1 MNQKRILVYWVIT
14 SLFIACSFATQA
26 NEVLPLAGPWR
37 FVLDPKKT
45 GENEKWFTHDLS
57 DTVTLPGTVAQNK
70 KGPRFLPNENTKNI
84 TMQLGSEYPYEGV
97 AWYQRTIV
105 IPEDWKGHLIEL
117 YLERTKLTK
126 VWLDDVDLGEQDSL
140 GAPQVYRLGEIAPG
154 SHRLTIRVDSETLP
168 KSVTGHMVNRA
179 IQTRWNG
186 LLGKLHLTAHHP
198 IWIEGVRITPNVSD
212 KTAIVN
218 LSVNNLT
225 SISQTA
231 KIVLNAKSF
240 NVPEA
245 NDRQPIVQTQ
255 EIKMAP
261 GNSSVSIPLSLGENA
276 LLWDEFHP
284 ALYRIDISLQTEG
297 GKGEKQSQTM
307 VEEFGLR
314 EFKTKNGHFTIN
326 GRMTMLRGKHDT
338 MLFPIEGY
346 PPMNLK
352 EWIRVLT
359 IAKSYGIN
367 LYRFHS
373 CSPPEAAFK
382 AADLVGIYLQPE
394 LFVMDR
400 RIETVDEYQITEG
413 KRILTAYGNHPSF
426 VMFSMGNEISGGRIA
441 LANMVSLLRKYDP
454 TRLYVQGS
462 NNDFG
467 RPSIAEG
474 DDYWTTCRTKSS
486 DPKEYAARG
495 AFSHADIP
503 LGHIQRL
510 RPATIYDYRNVI
522 KDVPIPVL
530 GHEVGEYQIFP
541 DFRQIK
547 EFTGVQK
554 PWNIETFRRRFETAG
569 MLDQAD
575 AFLAASGALAVQCY
589 RAEIET
595 ALRTPGFGGFQL
607 LDLQDY
613 TGQGTALVGILNAF
627 MESKGLISPEEWRQ
641 FCSEVVPL
649 ARMESYTWTSDQTFT
664 AKIDIAQYG
673 PTDLLQTPLRWTLVD
688 EQQHPVAQGIL
699 AARDYPNGL
708 SSAGTVTIPLSQL
721 PVPARYHLNLRLGE
735 TKYQNNY
742 PLWIYPS
749 QVNTTPSSAV
759 VIREEWNSDT
769 QQLLVNG
776 KNILL
781 FPSPEKVPGVEGVL
795 TPDIWCYAMYRS
807 ICETKKRPVSP
818 GTLGLLIDAK
828 HPALARFPTDT
839 HSDWQWWDLV
849 EGSRALV
856 LDNTPT
862 SFRPIVQVIDNCERN
877 QKLGCLFEANVAK
890 GKLLV
895 CTFDLLH
902 KQNSPVAR
910 QMLNSLLQYAQSS
923 SSYPT
928 TLDLKTV
935 DSIFA
940 PAQRVISKKPDGS
953 FFEFWKP

>member
-1 MNQKRILVYWVIT
+1 
-14 SLFIACSFATQA
+14 
-26 NEVLPLAGPWR
+26 
-37 FVLDPKKT
+37 
-45 GENEKWFTHDLS
+45 
-57 DTVTLPGTVAQNK
+57 
-70 KGPRFLPNENTKNI
+70 
-84 TMQLGSEYPYEGV
+84 
-97 AWYQRTIV
+97 
-105 IPEDWKGHLIEL
+105 
-117 YLERTKLTK
+117 
-126 VWLDDVDLGEQDSL
+126 
-140 GAPQVYRLGEIAPG
+140 
-154 SHRLTIRVDSETLP
+154 
-168 KSVTGHMVNRA
+168 
-179 IQTRWNG
+179 
-186 LLGKLHLTAHHP
+186 
-198 IWIEGVRITPNVSD
+198 
-212 KTAIVN
+212 
-218 LSVNNLT
+218 
-225 SISQTA
+225 
-231 KIVLNAKSF
+231 
-240 NVPEA
+240 
-245 NDRQPIVQTQ
+245 
-255 EIKMAP
+255 
-261 GNSSVSIPLSLGENA
+261 
-276 LLWDEFHP
+276 
-284 ALYRIDISLQTEG
+284 
-297 GKGEKQSQTM
+297 
-307 VEEFGLR
+307 
-314 EFKTKNGHFTIN
+314 
-326 GRMTMLRGKHDT
+326 MLRGKHDT